1 MKRILSLILI
11 CSVLLCGCGEG
22 QPGSVPQPSSV
33 VENCSSAPQSSLIVD
48 SDSPAETSSVTSDNS
63 QYTEY
68 VFKDVFLEPEAD
80 KSEDYNSAIK
90 AFNNFLESKKEE
102 NKLPYGKLYYAIIDL
117 TKDGIPELL
126 IEKTGYATAYT
137 SGYIFTENDIKELD
151 MPMQRPQGGSFRIL
165 SDCKI
170 ASRIVNTETCW
181 TFNSYDSEG
190 NCYSFQFVENNG
202 SYGDEFIFNGE
213 KIEKEE
219 FYILAQPY
227 MERYDKTAEIEW
239 TSYYKE

>member
-1 MKRILSLILI
+1 MKRLLLLFLMFSL
-11 CSVLLCGCGEG
+11 LLCGCNAG
-22 QPGSVPQPSSV
+22 QTSSVPQLSS
-33 VENCSSAPQSSLIVD
+33 VENCSAAPQSSLIGD

-90 AFNNFLESKKEE
+90 AFNDFLESKKEE
-102 NKLPYGKLYYAIIDL
+102 NKLPYGKLYYSIIDL
-117 TKDGIPELL
+117 TEDGIPELL
-126 IEKTGYATAYT
+126 IEKTGYASAYI
-137 SGYIFTENDIKELD
+137 SGYIFLDNSINELE

-165 SDCKI
+165 SDKKI
-170 ASRIVNTETCW
+170 ASCITNTETCW
-181 TFNSYDSEG
+181 TFNSYDSKG
-190 NCYSFQFVENNG
+190 NCYSFQFVENSG
-202 SYGDEFIFNGE
+202 SYGDEFVFDGE

-227 MERYDKTAEIEW
+227 IDRYEEIAEIKW
-239 TSYYKE
+239 MSYYKE

>member
-11 CSVLLCGCGEG
+11 CSVLLCGCGAE
-22 QPGSVPQPSSV
+22 QTGSVPQSSSV
-33 VENCSSAPQSSLIVD
+33 VENCSSAPQSSLIAD
-48 SDSPAETSSVTSDNS
+48 SDSPAETNSVTSDNS

-90 AFNNFLESKKEE
+90 AFNDFLESKKEE

-126 IEKTGYATAYT
+126 IKKTGYATAYT
-137 SGYIFTENDIKELD
+137 SGYIFIDNNIKELE

-165 SDCKI
+165 SDNNI
-170 ASRIVNTETCW
+170 ASCITNTETCW
-181 TFNSYDSEG
+181 TFNSYDSKG
-190 NCYSFQFVENNG
+190 KCYSFQFVENSG

-219 FYILAQPY
+219 FYILARPY
-227 MERYDKTAEIEW
+227 MDEYEKEAEIIW
-239 TSYYKE
+239 HSYYLE

>member
-1 MKRILSLILI
+1 MRKLIALILI
-11 CSVLLCGCGEG
+11 FSILLCGCTTGHTD
-22 QPGSVPQPSSV
+22 SVPQSSSV
-33 VENCSSAPQSSLIVD
+33 VENCSSAPQSSLVVD
-48 SDSPAETSSVTSDNS
+48 GDSPAETSSVTSDNS

-117 TKDGIPELL
+117 TEDDIPELL
-126 IEKTGYATAYT
+126 IKKTGYATAYT
-137 SGYIFTENDIKELD
+137 SGYIFTGNNIKELE

-165 SDCKI
+165 SDNKI
-170 ASRIVNTETCW
+170 ASSITNTEICW

-190 NCYSFQFVENNG
+190 NCYSLQFVENNG
-202 SYGDEFIFNGE
+202 IYGDEFIFDGKE
-213 KIEKEE
+213 MGKEE
-219 FYILAQPY
+219 FYILARPY

>member
-11 CSVLLCGCGEG
+11 CSVLLCGCTTGHTD
-22 QPGSVPQPSSV
+22 SVPQSSSV
-33 VENCSSAPQSSLIVD
+33 VENS
-48 SDSPAETSSVTSDNS
+48 SSVPQFSSVAESSS
-63 QYTEY
+63 QEKEY
-68 VFKDVFLEPEAD
+68 IFKDVFLEAD
-80 KSEDYNSAIK
+80 TQESKEYNSAVK

-102 NKLPYGKLYYAIIDL
+102 NKLPYGKLYYALIDL
-117 TKDGIPELL
+117 TEDGIPELL

-137 SGYIFTENDIKELD
+137 SGYIFTDNDIKELD

-181 TFNSYDSEG
+181 TFNSYDSKG
-190 NCYSFQFVENNG
+190 NCRSFQFVENSG
-202 SYGDEFIFNGE
+202 SYGDEFIFDGE

-227 MERYDKTAEIEW
+227 MNQYEKPAEIKW
-239 TSYYKE
+239 MSYYKE